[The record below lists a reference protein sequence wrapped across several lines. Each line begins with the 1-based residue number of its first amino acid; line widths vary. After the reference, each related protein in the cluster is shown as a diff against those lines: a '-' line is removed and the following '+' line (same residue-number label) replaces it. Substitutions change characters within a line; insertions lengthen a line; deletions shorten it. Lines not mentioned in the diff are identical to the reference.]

1 MTKQKKLLEQFHD
14 QILLRHYSRRTENSY
29 VHWIKEY
36 IYYFNKKHPA
46 EMGKNEVTEFLSYLA
61 SEKRVS
67 ASTQNQALN
76 AILFLY
82 RKVLSIEIEV
92 GNKMTRAKRSKHIPV
107 VFTKEETRLILSN
120 LKGVYW
126 LIANIL
132 YGYGL
137 RLLECLRLR
146 VKDIDFNYNQII
158 VRDGK
163 GEKDRITILPI
174 SIKEQLKDQCRI
186 VALTHKQDLEKGFG
200 TVELPYSLQKKYPN
214 AEKELIWQW
223 VFPVSTRYFYEEKN
237 IERRH
242 HLHESA
248 VQREVKKAIQQA
260 KILKRLVVTLSV
272 IVSQH
277 IF

>member
-223 VFPVSTRYFYEEKN
+223 VFPASTRYFYEEKN